1 MTIDQQLKVL
11 IEAAPPE
18 ANLKQAIQVV
28 APVIRSVAQRLQHLE
43 YYILQSAGRQWLQ
56 ATIARKDAPSEPKR
70 VIYAYPSLS
79 AAAGDKL
86 SASNPGLMATPI
98 PVAQLL
104 FQLPS
109 ISPVD
114 SLIFLENEDRDQAI
128 EVRRDD
134 IKAMFQSQLAQSIK
148 PQVPPDIA

>member
-1 MTIDQQLKVL
+1 MTIDQQLESL
-11 IEAAPPE
+11 IETAPPE
-18 ANLKQAIQVV
+18 ANIKQAIQVV
-28 APVIRSVAQRLQHLE
+28 APVIRSVAQQLQHLE

-56 ATIARKDAPSEPKR
+56 ATITRKDHPAEPKR

-86 SASNPGLMATPI
+86 STSNPGLMAIPM

-114 SLIFLENEDRDQAI
+114 SLIFLENEARDQAI

-134 IKAMFQSQLAQSIK
+134 VKAMFQSQLAQSIK